1 MNSQTKTFILNI
13 TVAVI
18 FFGFFML
25 CMQTVVD
32 LEARFGA
39 FCTPAL
45 IAAGLAAMCIG
56 FMAWCLINGFR
67 QS

>member
-1 MNSQTKTFILNI
+1 MNSQTKTF
-13 TVAVI
+13 AVNVIFAII

-25 CMQTVVD
+25 CMQTVAD

-45 IAAGLAAMCIG
+45 IAAGLAAMCLG
-56 FMAWCLINGFR
+56 FGGFCLIR
-67 QS
+67 AAR

>member
-1 MNSQTKTFILNI
+1 MNSQTKTLIINI

-18 FFGFFML
+18 YFGFFML

-32 LEARFGA
+32 LESRFGS

-45 IAAGLAAMCIG
+45 IAGGLAAMCLG
-56 FMAWCLINGFR
+56 FMSWCLINGFR

>member
-1 MNSQTKTFILNI
+1 MNMQTKNFITNI
-13 TVAVI
+13 TFAAV

-25 CMQTVVD
+25 CMETVVD

-45 IAAGLAAMCIG
+45 IAGGLAAMCIG
-56 FMAWCLINGFR
+56 FMGFCLIRAGR
-67 QS
+67 